1 MTPTLRT
8 ARMTLT
14 PYRPEDE
21 DAFVGLLRDEEVC
34 RWMGQER
41 APEADLRAVFKVIMD
56 EIYPQHRFDLWAVW
70 LDGAYVGHAEIKK
83 TGNVD
88 GYEMIAAF
96 VRDSWGKGLGS
107 ELVRELI
114 RYAARTLGV
123 DRVYGMVGA
132 ENAASLALC
141 ARLGFTFVRDVVGDD
156 GSVTKMLVVPT
167 GAAPNEAAPSQAPNE
182 AAPNEAAPKEAT
194 APAEGAPGREP
205 ALPPGPQS

>member
-56 EIYPQHRFDLWAVW
+56 EIYPQSRFDLWAVW

-88 GYEMIAAF
+88 GYEIIAAF

-107 ELVRELI
+107 ELARELI

-167 GAAPNEAAPSQAPNE
+167 GAAPD
-182 AAPNEAAPKEAT
+182 EAAPKEA
-194 APAEGAPGREP
+194 APKEAMDPAEGAPGREP

>member
-8 ARMTLT
+8 ARIVLA

-41 APEADLRAVFKVIMD
+41 SPEADLRAAFRVIVN
-56 EIYPQHRFDLWAVW
+56 EIYPENRFDLWALWVE
-70 LDGAYVGHAEIKK
+70 GAYVGHAEIKK

-88 GYEMIAAF
+88 GYEVIAAF

-107 ELVRELI
+107 ELARELI
-114 RYAARTLGV
+114 RYAAETLRV

-132 ENAASLALC
+132 ENTASLALC

-156 GSVTKMLVVPT
+156 GSVTKMVVRPT
-167 GAAPNEAAPSQAPNE
+167 GAAPDEVAHPAESATPGQPAPSADPR
-182 AAPNEAAPKEAT
+182 P
-194 APAEGAPGREP
+194 
-205 ALPPGPQS
+205 